1 MAKKRV
7 TEVVEELVLPF
18 IQDTELELVDVE
30 FVKEG
35 QNWFLRVYIDKLDGV
50 TLDDCQHVSEYISE
64 KLDEVDPIEQNYY
77 LEVSSPGLDRPLKK
91 DKDFERYKG
100 RGVEVHLYQSLNGKK
115 RIEGELVG
123 LENEFI
129 VLKMD
134 SDEEL
139 KIPREKVSKVKL
151 SVII

>member
-1 MAKKRV
+1 MGKKRV
-7 TEVVEELVLPF
+7 TDIVEALVLPF
-18 IQDTELELVDVE
+18 IDGTELELVDVE

-35 QNWFLRVYIDKLDGV
+35 QNWFLRVYIDKPDGI
-50 TLDDCQHVSEYISE
+50 TIDDCQHVSENLSE

-100 RGVEVHLYQSLNGKK
+100 QKIEVHLYQSLDGKK
-115 RIEGELVG
+115 QLQGELVG
-123 LENEFI
+123 LQDESV

-134 SDEEL
+134 QDKEI
-139 KIPREKVSKVKL
+139 KIPREKVSKAKL

>member
-7 TEVVEELVLPF
+7 TEVIEALVVPF
-18 IQDTELELVDVE
+18 IEGTELELVDVE

-64 KLDEVDPIEQNYY
+64 KLDELDPIEQNYY

-100 RGVEVHLYQSLNGKK
+100 RGVEVYLYQSLDGKK

-123 LENEFI
+123 LQDESV
-129 VLKMD
+129 VLEMD
-134 SDEEL
+134 QGEEI

>member
-7 TEVVEELVLPF
+7 TDIVEELVVAF
-18 IQDTELELVDVE
+18 VEENELELVDVE

-35 QNWFLRVYIDKLDGV
+35 QNWFLRVYIDKPGGV
-50 TLDDCQHVSEYISE
+50 TIDDCQYVSEYISE
-64 KLDEVDPIEQNYY
+64 KLDELDPIEQNYY

-91 DKDFERYKG
+91 DKDFEKYKG
-100 RGVEVHLYQSLNGKK
+100 RMVEVNLYQALDGKK
-115 RIEGELVG
+115 RIEGVLAG
-123 LENEFI
+123 LKDGFI
-129 VLKMD
+129 VLEMD
-134 SDEEL
+134 KDGEL